1 MVVMGAYGRNWL
13 SGLFKP
19 ATAGLLLKTIN
30 LPFFITHH

>member
-1 MVVMGAYGRNWL
+1 VMGAYGRSWL

-30 LPFFITHH
+30 LPFFITHY